1 MTSRVLIT
9 GISGFVGRYMAS
21 CAAMHGAMVFGVS
34 RRLDTSIA
42 ATVLVADL
50 NDASATI
57 HALEVADPDVIIHLA
72 AHTPANSPEISLQ
85 TWVTGTPLAT
95 LNLLESAR
103 CCCPDATIL
112 IVSSSAVYGHVPI
125 GRLPVTEEHPVQ
137 PVTMYGVSKATQ
149 ELLAMRYAAEF
160 GMRIIR
166 VRSFNLVGP
175 GEPRA
180 MLTSTLAM
188 HVAAIARGL
197 QPPVVRMRHRATSRD
212 FTDVRDAVAA
222 YWAILER
229 GDAGAVYNVC
239 SGVATPIGEVVAQL
253 LQLAGVDASIEET
266 GSPAAGDILVQVGS
280 AARLIAT
287 TGWQPA
293 FDLTTSLRDLLAT
306 FMP

>member
-1 MTSRVLIT
+1 
-9 GISGFVGRYMAS
+9 MAS
-21 CAAMHGAMVFGVS
+21 YAARHGAMVFGIS
-34 RRLDTSIA
+34 RRAGIDTF

-50 NDASATI
+50 NDASATT
-57 HALEVADPDVIIHLA
+57 HALEVAEPDVIIHLA
-72 AHTPANSPEISLQ
+72 ALTPANRLEVSLQ
-85 TWVTGTPLAT
+85 TWMTGTPLAT
-95 LNLLESAR
+95 LNLLEAAR
-103 CCCPDATIL
+103 CCCSEATIL
-112 IVSSSAVYGHVPI
+112 IVSSSAVYGHVPVD
-125 GRLPVTEEHPVQ
+125 RLPITEDYPIQ
-137 PVTMYGVSKATQ
+137 PVTMYGVSKAIQ
-149 ELLAMRYAAEF
+149 ELLAMRYVAEF

-166 VRSFNLVGP
+166 VRPFNLVGP

-188 HVAAIARGL
+188 QVAAIARGM

-239 SGVATPIGEVVAQL
+239 SGVATPIGEIVEQL
-253 LQLAGVDASIEET
+253 LQLAGVSALIEET
-266 GSPAAGDILVQVGS
+266 GLLASGDILVQAGS
-280 AARLIAT
+280 ATRLTAI